1 MRRFH
6 IAVTFD
12 IGEEEKELLLKAFSG
27 EVTLTFLT
35 EMNERDRKEALST
48 AEVLLAWNLPRELKK
63 EEYQLLRRL
72 RFIQLLS
79 AGADHLPFDDIPQ
92 GVKIASNVGAY
103 AEPMAEHILAMT
115 LALSKHLLENHK
127 KLAQGEF
134 NQFEANK
141 MLSGSTVG
149 IIGFGGIGRAS
160 AKLFRCLGCRIYAIN
175 TSGKTEEEVDFIG
188 TLKDLDHVLR
198 ESDVVVLSIALNKQ
212 TYNLIGKR
220 ELERMKRECILVNV
234 ARGALI
240 DEEALYEHLKNNPD
254 FMAGIDAWWVEP
266 FGKGRF
272 QMDHPFCDLPNFLG
286 SPHNSSMVPGVI
298 PKATALAAQNIL
310 KFLHGEEI
318 RGVVSR
324 EQYL

>member
-1 MRRFH
+1 MGRFH
-6 IAVTFD
+6 TAVTFD
-12 IGEEEKELLLKAFSG
+12 IGEEEKELLLKALSG
-27 EVTLTFLT
+27 EATLTFLT

-63 EEYQLLRRL
+63 EEYQLLHRL

-79 AGADHLPFDDIPQ
+79 AGADHLPFSDIPPH
-92 GVKIASNVGAY
+92 VKIASNVGAY

-115 LALSKHLLENHK
+115 LALSKRLLKNHN

-134 NQFEANK
+134 NQFEMNK

-175 TSGKTEEEVDFIG
+175 TSGKTEEEVDFVG

-240 DEEALYEHLKNNPD
+240 DEEALYEHLKSHPD

-272 QMDHPFCDLPNFLG
+272 QMDHPFCSLPNFLG

-298 PKATALAAQNIL
+298 PKATALAAQNVL